1 MIQITQE
8 TRFQKNGQH
17 NWPNTSWPW
26 VTDQI
31 FKKIHKAHADR
42 FLCCELEHMLNH
54 TLNPLS
60 SEYDD
65 LKAEKLEQKLNDC
78 KGWFAISHQYQK
90 KLEEHEIL
98 NKLKSKSF
106 FKKCSGIITLSK
118 DLKSYW
124 LNELPTI
131 PIYHAYHPAP
141 ETKFIFNINTF
152 KKDPF
157 FRCLGNW
164 GRKYETYYKLSHN
177 WKTRIASKREILPKI
192 VFEKTFVNT
201 IHFMDLE
208 GASANNGVIESMRR
222 NTPLLINRI
231 PAVVEYLG
239 NQYPFYF
246 SNLDEA
252 NYKINNLNLIQD
264 THVYLKNM
272 DKKIID
278 IKNFINSIEQIVL
291 HS

>member
-1 MIQITQE
+1 
-8 TRFQKNGQH
+8 
-17 NWPNTSWPW
+17 
-26 VTDQI
+26 
-31 FKKIHKAHADR
+31 
-42 FLCCELEHMLNH
+42 
-54 TLNPLS
+54 
-60 SEYDD
+60 
-65 LKAEKLEQKLNDC
+65 
-78 KGWFAISHQYQK
+78 
-90 KLEEHEIL
+90 
-98 NKLKSKSF
+98 
-106 FKKCSGIITLSK
+106 
-118 DLKSYW
+118 
-124 LNELPTI
+124 
-131 PIYHAYHPAP
+131 
-141 ETKFIFNINTF
+141 
-152 KKDPF
+152 
-157 FRCLGNW
+157 
-164 GRKYETYYKLSHN
+164 
-177 WKTRIASKREILPKI
+177 
-192 VFEKTFVNT
+192 
-201 IHFMDLE
+201 MDLE